1 MNSPIERRDNL
12 RKKCFD
18 KDFEFVLNK
27 NQKNH
32 LINKSNDL
40 SVSGAEYMRLLIE
53 QDILSE
59 ELSSL
64 KDKKTDIEQKLI
76 SIQERLNR
84 YRYKN

>member
-32 LINKSNDL
+32 LMNKSNDL